1 MQDMRGSTQIDPQ
14 MQAILRQ
21 TAVIGRKP
29 FSTLTP
35 SQARAWFDPG
45 FTMLGRERKEVSKIE
60 DRKFRGPAGEI
71 PVRIYTPF
79 GKGPF
84 GGLIYFHGGAFVVGN
99 LDTHDAICR
108 DLTAGAGCVTISVD
122 YRLAPEH
129 KFPAA
134 PEDCYAATRCAYD
147 IGKHFNVDPNRIAV
161 GGDSAGGNLAA
172 VVAQMARDRRC
183 PRIVF
188 QLLMYPVTDA
198 VNETPSQREFK
209 DEFTISKADVDWSY
223 GHYLS
228 DTDRMN
234 PYASPGLAKSFVGL
248 PSAYVLTAE
257 FDPLRDE
264 GEAYAEV
271 LRRASVKVK
280 LKRYEGVCHGFVSF
294 ASVLDVGKRAIA
306 DCCAELRASIGGQR
320 L

>member
-1 MQDMRGSTQIDPQ
+1 
-14 MQAILRQ
+14 
-21 TAVIGRKP
+21 
-29 FSTLTP
+29 
-35 SQARAWFDPG
+35 
-45 FTMLGRERKEVSKIE
+45 MLGRERKEVSKTE
-60 DRKFRGPAGEI
+60 DRKFQGPNGEI
-71 PVRIYTPF
+71 TIRIYTPF

-99 LDTHDAICR
+99 VDTHDAICR
-108 DLTAGAGCVTISVD
+108 DLTSGAGCVRISVD

-147 IGKHFNVDPNRIAV
+147 SGRQFNVDPNRIAV

-172 VVAQMARDRRC
+172 VVAQMARDRRG

-188 QLLMYPVTDA
+188 QLLMYPVTHA

-228 DTDRMN
+228 EGDRMN
-234 PYASPGLAKSFVGL
+234 PCASPGLSKSFAGL

-264 GEAYAEV
+264 GEAYAEA

-280 LKRYEGVCHGFVSF
+280 LKRYKGVCHGFVSF
-294 ASVLDVGKRAIA
+294 AAVLDVGRRAIA
-306 DCCAELRASIGGQR
+306 YCCAELRTSIGGYS

>member
-1 MQDMRGSTQIDPQ
+1 
-14 MQAILRQ
+14 
-21 TAVIGRKP
+21 
-29 FSTLTP
+29 
-35 SQARAWFDPG
+35 
-45 FTMLGRERKEVSKIE
+45 
-60 DRKFRGPAGEI
+60 
-71 PVRIYTPF
+71 
-79 GKGPF
+79 
-84 GGLIYFHGGAFVVGN
+84 
-99 LDTHDAICR
+99 
-108 DLTAGAGCVTISVD
+108 VTISVD

-147 IGKHFNVDPNRIAV
+147 IGKHFNVDPNRIAI

-228 DTDRMN
+228 DIDRMN